1 MARLAR
7 LSAADEMHYVR
18 LKAKSDITLIPSQED
33 VGALFNIFSQAA
45 AKTGTE
51 IAGYV
56 IFPDSIDMLLRPRG
70 SAKALSSFVQS
81 VCRLYSY
88 YFNETYELG
97 GSIWHGRFA
106 SSIIGA
112 DAFVLKAMVYMES
125 LPRIRDISSPE
136 RYLWSS
142 CRHHLGLRQT
152 SFLSETPA
160 YMNLGE
166 TESSRRRRYKS
177 LLQKPVDTE
186 FACLL
191 EKNVGRGWPV
201 GDAAFLSTLEA
212 DAGRI
217 RPLRSPGRPKRE
229 SGEVSP

>member
-18 LKAKSDITLIPSQED
+18 LRAKNDITLIPSQED
-33 VGALFNIFSQAA
+33 IGALFNIFSQSA

-70 SAKALSSFVQS
+70 EARALSSFVQG

-106 SSIIGA
+106 SSVIGGE
-112 DAFVLKAMVYMES
+112 AFVLKALVYMES
-125 LPRIRDISSPE
+125 LPRIRGISSPE

-142 CRHHLGLRQT
+142 CRHHLGFRQT
-152 SFLSETPA
+152 AFISEIAPYLS
-160 YMNLGE
+160 LGE
-166 TESSRRRRYKS
+166 SEAVRRRRYKS

-201 GDAAFLSTLEA
+201 GDEAFSSTLGAE
-212 DAGRI
+212 AGRI
-217 RPLRSPGRPKRE
+217 RPLRSRGRPKKVRE
-229 SGEVSP
+229 DASE

>member
-33 VGALFNIFSQAA
+33 IGALFNIFSLSA
-45 AKTGTE
+45 AKSGTE

-70 SAKALSSFVQS
+70 NAKALSSFVQS

-106 SSIIGA
+106 SSIIGGEE
-112 DAFVLKAMVYMES
+112 FVLKAMVYMES

-136 RYLWSS
+136 RYIWSS
-142 CRHHLGLRQT
+142 CRHHLGLMQT
-152 SFLSETPA
+152 SFLSETA
-160 YMNLGE
+160 SYMNLGE
-166 TESSRRRRYKS
+166 TETVRRRRYKN
-177 LLQKPVDTE
+177 LLQKSVDTE

-201 GDAAFLSTLEA
+201 GDEVFLSTLQAE
-212 DAGRI
+212 AGRI
-217 RPLRSPGRPKRE
+217 RPLRSPGRPRK
-229 SGEVSP
+229 VSEDSSS